1 MHLLVVE
8 DDPRLARTLRR
19 LLNDDH
25 HVVEVA
31 GDAATALETAVAGRG
46 SLDGIIL
53 DIGLPDRSGLEV
65 VRALRAAG
73 DPVPILIL
81 TARDA
86 VDDRVRGLDA
96 GADDYLVKPFAF
108 EELAARLRALGRRG
122 ARPVRGPRLTA
133 GPLVLDE
140 NDRSVTVDG
149 RPLVLTPREFALLE
163 CCLRHPGRLLTRD
176 NLLDAAWPYGIAVTP
191 NTVEAYV
198 HRLREKLGD
207 AGQRIQTERGVGY
220 RLVSP

>member
-1 MHLLVVE
+1 MHLLLIE
-8 DDPRLARTLRR
+8 DDARLARTLGR
-19 LLNDDH
+19 LLADDH

-31 GDAATALETAVAGRG
+31 PDAATALEIVG
-46 SLDGIIL
+46 SGVQLDGLIL

-65 VRALRAAG
+65 AREIRAGG
-73 DPVPILIL
+73 DPVPILML

-108 EELAARLRALGRRG
+108 EELAARLRALVRRSS
-122 ARPVRGPRLTA
+122 REPHGPRLEA
-133 GPLVLDE
+133 GPLALDE
-140 NDRSVTVDG
+140 ADRSVTVDG
-149 RPLVLTPREFALLE
+149 RPLPLTPREFALLE
-163 CCLRHPGRLLTRD
+163 CFLRHPGRLLTRD

-198 HRLREKLGD
+198 HRLREKLGS
-207 AGQRIQTERGVGY
+207 AGALIQTERGVGY
-220 RLVSP
+220 RLVPP